1 MCGPRNKPNK
11 QTVPSE
17 LWAHVFFL
25 FYLSGTVSCEL
36 PGSIRVL
43 HCTLPARQSLI
54 RAPGRVLSC
63 LRSLGTLRST
73 LHGLPIHCSEKGLV
87 ECLHGWTL
95 GSQLNPLL
103 CRPNLRSNGPRENL
117 LHPSPQASSVPLGC
131 IQNLLQGSPFPA
143 SCTSA

>member
-25 FYLSGTVSCEL
+25 LYLSGTVSCEL

-43 HCTLPARQSLI
+43 HCTHPARLGLV

-63 LRSLGTLRST
+63 LRSLGTFRST

-103 CRPNLRSNGPRENL
+103 CRANFRSNGLRENL
-117 LHPSPQASSVPLGC
+117 LHPSPPGFLCALGVHPE
-131 IQNLLQGSPFPA
+131 SPPGLSFP
-143 SCTSA
+143 S